1 MQYSAVQLFVT
12 LDKVYICT
20 LKYITFQYYSVQ
32 NSTLPVV
39 CEVRWF
45 DILLALEEGVG
56 VEDAPLKE
64 VPDNMPVEV
73 I

>member
-20 LKYITFQYYSVQ
+20 LKYITVQYCTVE

-45 DILLALEEGVG
+45 YVLLALEEGVG

-64 VPDNMPVEV
+64 VPDNMPVE